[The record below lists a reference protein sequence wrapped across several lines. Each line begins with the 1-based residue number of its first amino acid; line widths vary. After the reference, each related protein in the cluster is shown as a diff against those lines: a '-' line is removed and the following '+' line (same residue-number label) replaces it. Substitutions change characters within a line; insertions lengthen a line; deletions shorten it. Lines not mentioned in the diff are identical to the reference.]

1 MNNSNYNNISSET
14 YKDDLL
20 DEMERGELNMDISFK
35 DYYDKNNESL
45 RPDNLSFNRRVIN
58 TSKRLFNITT
68 GLTRQKS
75 DISLKSESS
84 NESISSSE
92 ISPYILE
99 EGDREEYFN
108 WQMSEQD
115 FYTNKDDSRLND
127 FYNDYKTRFDLPYT
141 KLSQSSMINRS
152 NELKDNSKITSKY
165 YSYNKINNDNT
176 RINSEYNY

>member
-1 MNNSNYNNISSET
+1 MNNSNNISSET

-35 DYYDKNNESL
+35 DYYDKDNDETL

-75 DISLKSESS
+75 DVSLKSESS
-84 NESISSSE
+84 NESVSSSE
-92 ISPYILE
+92 ISPYNLE

-108 WQMSEQD
+108 WQISEQD
-115 FYTNKDDSRLND
+115 FDTNKDYSRLND
-127 FYNDYKTRFDLPYT
+127 FYNDYKTRFDLPST
-141 KLSQSSMINRS
+141 KLSQYSILNRS
-152 NELKDNSKITSKY
+152 NELKGNFNNITYLSF
-165 YSYNKINNDNT
+165 NKINNDNT